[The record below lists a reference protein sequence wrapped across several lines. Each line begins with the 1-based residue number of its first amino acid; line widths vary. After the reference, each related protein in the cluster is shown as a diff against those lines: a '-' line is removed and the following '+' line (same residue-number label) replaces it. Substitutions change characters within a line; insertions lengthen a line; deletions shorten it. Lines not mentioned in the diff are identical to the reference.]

1 MSYQSLL
8 KTITRVAH
16 LLRKQG
22 TVYPRHRKDID
33 EDLKNLENFLSSFEI
48 SCSLLPTHRKHLKIP
63 KNKNATFLSPRSQ
76 ER

>member
-1 MSYQSLL
+1 MSCQSLL

-33 EDLKNLENFLSSFEI
+33 EDLKSLENFLSSFEI
-48 SCSLLPTHRKHLKIP
+48 SCSLLPRHRKHLKIP